1 MEAVRTTTAPHRR
14 PLRRTIALALLPLC
28 LVVGAGLWRGVVDA
42 RSVHHD
48 LQRMFEELREIGAA
62 RVLLDDLH
70 GIEQWVEAVPEATE
84 ASHRL
89 VIEDLRHHHAA
100 ACTTLDRVSLA
111 DDPSEEDH
119 AKSEAAIVER
129 VRSSLDAIG
138 AMLSTGGPIAALRP
152 PLAIALHSAEVL
164 AHTVENETREIGA
177 ELDSRSEAMTQFM
190 IVLGFA
196 SAATVLALAWLLHR
210 IVILPVRELRA
221 GALALG
227 SGEDV
232 QWSRQRADELGD
244 LANAFRAMATQL
256 QENRRDLERRVDE
269 RTREVIRTAQL
280 AQLGTLAAGIAHEIN
295 NPLASIAAC
304 AEGLLREQGSSA
316 ADRERLREYLQIV
329 RKEAMRARD
338 ITARLLRFAR
348 RDPARRETVWL
359 GTEIHEVAPLF
370 EHQLADA
377 GVTLSID
384 AEARGPTIVGDPSEW
399 RQVLFNLLR
408 NALDATPRGGRIEL
422 VCKTNGD
429 RVELVV
435 SDDGSGI
442 PATALDRI
450 FEPFFTTKEPGKGTG
465 LGLAIVHRIV
475 TGHGGTITAANGT
488 RGARFSISLP
498 LAAAR

>member
-1 MEAVRTTTAPHRR
+1 VDQPVTALRR
-14 PLRRTIALALLPLC
+14 WPLRRTIALALLPLC
-28 LVVGAGLWRGVVDA
+28 LVVGAGLWLGVVDA
-42 RSVHHD
+42 RSVHSD

-70 GIEQWVEAVPEATE
+70 GIEQWVEAVPDANAAT
-84 ASHRL
+84 HRL
-89 VIEDLRHHHAA
+89 VIEDLQHHHGAA
-100 ACTTLDRVSLA
+100 RATLDRVSLSE
-111 DDPSEEDH
+111 DPSEATH
-119 AKSEAAIVER
+119 ARSEAAVVER
-129 VRSSLDAIG
+129 LRGALDTIG
-138 AMLSTGGPIAALRP
+138 AALQTGGPISNLQT
-152 PLAIALHSAEVL
+152 PLAVALHSAEVL

-190 IVLGFA
+190 VVLGLA

-210 IVILPVRELRA
+210 IVVLPVRDLRA

-227 SGEDV
+227 SGQNV
-232 QWSRQRADELGD
+232 QLPRPSAEELGD
-244 LANAFRAMATQL
+244 LADAFRAMATQL
-256 QENRRDLERRVDE
+256 QENRRDLERRVEE
-269 RTREVIRTAQL
+269 RTREVVRTAQL

-304 AEGLLREQGSSA
+304 AEGLLREQGSSP
-316 ADRERLREYLQIV
+316 ADHERLRDYLQIV
-329 RKEAMRARD
+329 KKEAMRARD

-348 RDPARRETVWL
+348 RDPERRELVWL

-377 GVTLSID
+377 GVALTIQAD
-384 AEARGPTIVGDPSEW
+384 ERGPTIVGDPSEW

-408 NALDATPRGGRIEL
+408 NALDATARGGHVEL
-422 VCKTNGD
+422 VCKPVAD

-435 SDDGSGI
+435 SDDGAGI
-442 PATALDRI
+442 PAAALDRI

-475 TGHGGTITAANGT
+475 TNHGGTITAENGT
-488 RGARFSISLP
+488 RGARFKISVP
-498 LAAAR
+498 RAVAR